1 MTTQIPDQMQAQ
13 VLEEYNKPYTYKS
26 LPVPKIASEH
36 DILVKV
42 DAASY
47 CHTDAVM
54 ASGQMKPNPRY
65 FPHVGSHEYA
75 GTVVAV
81 ADSPSEAAKA
91 FSIGTRVG
99 VPGRG
104 YGICG
109 TCFECKNPDE
119 DYPGFSNKCV
129 NGKSNGLSKDGGF
142 AQYSV
147 VDARQLTALP
157 DSMSSLDAAP
167 LMCAGVT
174 IYKAL
179 KRCKPTPGKRVGI
192 VGCGGGL
199 GHLGLQFADAMDLRV
214 TGVDA
219 ADGPLKLAKSLN
231 TRATIV
237 DARSS
242 PAEEIVRQ
250 IGKEDKIEDSGNMG
264 LDAVIIL
271 PESQKSFDYG
281 VKLLRD
287 HGVCKSSRCTAKS
300 SSMPALQS
308 YDSGPMCISI

>member
-1 MTTQIPDQMQAQ
+1 MAASVPDQMRAQ
-13 VLEEYNKPYTYKS
+13 VLEEYNKPYTYKKI
-26 LPVPKIASEH
+26 PTPKISNEH
-36 DILVKV
+36 DLLIKV

-54 ASGQMKPNPRY
+54 ASGQMKPNPGY

-75 GTVVAV
+75 GTVVA
-81 ADSPSEAAKA
+81 ASDSPSDAAKA
-91 FSIGTRVG
+91 FPVGVRVG

-104 YGICG
+104 YGTCG
-109 TCFECKNPDE
+109 HCFECKNPDE
-119 DYPGFSNKCV
+119 DYVGFSSSCV

-142 AQYSV
+142 AEYSL
-147 VDARQLTALP
+147 VDARQLTPIP
-157 DSMSSLDAAP
+157 DELSSLDAAP

-179 KRCKPTPGKRVGI
+179 KKCKPSRGKRVGI

-219 ADGPLKLAKSLN
+219 ADEPLKLAQSLK
-231 TRATIV
+231 TKATIV

-242 PAEEIVRQ
+242 TADDIAQQ
-250 IGKEDKIEDSGNMG
+250 IGKEDGVTDRKNMG

-281 VKLLRD
+281 VSLLRD
-287 HGVCKSSRCTAKS
+287 HGVCELLSASIHTFTL
-300 SSMPALQS
+300 PAWS
-308 YDSGPMCISI
+308 NVH